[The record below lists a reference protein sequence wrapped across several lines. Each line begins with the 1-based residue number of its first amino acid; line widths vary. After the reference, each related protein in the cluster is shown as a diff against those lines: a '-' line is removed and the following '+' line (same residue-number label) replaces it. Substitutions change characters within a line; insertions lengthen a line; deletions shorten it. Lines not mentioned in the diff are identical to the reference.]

1 MRDGTLVFPIQYI
14 DSTRVPNAGVMYSPD
29 HGRTWRTH
37 RFAKSNTTESQ
48 VAEPAPGVLMLNMRD
63 NRRTG
68 RAVFTTRDLGRT
80 WTEHV
85 SSGALRE
92 PVCMA
97 VCFMFRRNGTF
108 SGVTCCCSRTPIRPR
123 AATM

>member
-29 HGRTWRTH
+29 HGQTWRTH

-80 WTEHV
+80 WTEHA
-85 SSGALRE
+85 SSGGFARTGLHGQFAS
-92 PVCMA
+92 CSG
-97 VCFMFRRNGTF
+97 GTER
-108 SGVTCCCSRTPIRPR
+108 SR
-123 AATM
+123 A